1 MCETGSAPSTY
12 NNEFGF
18 PLGRPNFF
26 YDFPLRSFLYGN
38 ASLPSIS
45 HVRGC
50 TLSLFRLPFSYAPLS
65 LSLFLSLS
73 LSFSFFLF
81 LSWRHLLPRVNS
93 KTKGA
98 SFCVLFEK
106 TTSLYRG
113 VGCETNIKKPFFCG
127 RAFVLVYRVVSEMSS
142 MAETSV
148 EISPMLGA
156 Q

>member
-1 MCETGSAPSTY
+1 MAGGVDEARKRRPSY
-12 NNEFGF
+12 
-18 PLGRPNFF
+18 
-26 YDFPLRSFLYGN
+26 LRGAGVSVIRTQPT
-38 ASLPSIS
+38 S
-45 HVRGC
+45 
-50 TLSLFRLPFSYAPLS
+50 
-65 LSLFLSLS
+65 
-73 LSFSFFLF
+73 
-81 LSWRHLLPRVNS
+81 S
-93 KTKGA
+93 KTKGVG
-98 SFCVLFEK
+98 FCVLFEK

>member
-1 MCETGSAPSTY
+1 MTFH
-12 NNEFGF
+12 FGVSYTEMPRC
-18 PLGRPNFF
+18 PLSPTSVGV
-26 YDFPLRSFLYGN
+26 RSFCFAFLLVPHL
-38 ASLPSIS
+38 SLSIS
-45 HVRGC
+45 
-50 TLSLFRLPFSYAPLS
+50 LSISLS
-65 LSLFLSLS
+65 LSLVASPTTS
-73 LSFSFFLF
+73 G
-81 LSWRHLLPRVNS
+81 NS

-113 VGCETNIKKPFFCG
+113 VECETNIKKPFFCG